1 MLTPQ
6 GLSAIR
12 FDDAGA
18 HETPLIE
25 CPTIVPSA
33 ESAMVFFPLCLKT
46 GSDYPLLL
54 VPAESGLQVW
64 RHEGRAWKLDGTIAE
79 GLQSTVTGPF
89 GDVAYRLYRFTNLA
103 IGDVNG
109 DGRDDLVIRQVMPDR
124 DQLRLRV
131 YLQDADGRLPAEPSR
146 QFDLTCTVD
155 DWVCLQDMNGD
166 GRLDLVKSSLGPLPG
181 DHAGDVV
188 GQGDRPRVPG
198 RRPRRLARRAHLH
211 FPQARLAG
219 ADPDRGHRR
228 GRAAGP
234 GAGLLFVE
242 GPRGDDRR
250 DRVWRLVFDLRVYM
264 AAADGRYPAEPTF
277 VQKVAVCT
285 HGIGLRF
292 DWDILRSSWSLEG
305 DFNGDGRKDLLVRS
319 GKDEASVFFFESPQ
333 TGFARKPGVVFR
345 LGSDEDAWLAVRD
358 INGDGISDLMA
369 YVWQKKQL
377 IVFLS
382 RRK

>member
-1 MLTPQ
+1 MP
-6 GLSAIR
+6 GMWS
-12 FDDAGA
+12 GKV
-18 HETPLIE
+18 
-25 CPTIVPSA
+25 IV
-33 ESAMVFFPLCLKT
+33 
-46 GSDYPLLL
+46 
-54 VPAESGLQVW
+54 
-64 RHEGRAWKLDGTIAE
+64 
-79 GLQSTVTGPF
+79 
-89 GDVAYRLYRFTNLA
+89 
-103 IGDVNG
+103 
-109 DGRDDLVIRQVMPDR
+109 
-124 DQLRLRV
+124 RV
-131 YLQDADGRLPAEPSR
+131 YLADARGDWPAEPTYIFR
-146 QFDLTCTVD
+146 KHDWQAPIPIVD
-155 DWVCLQDMNGD
+155 IDGD
-166 GRLDLVKSSLGPLPG
+166 GRLDLVLGFYLWK
-181 DHAGDVV
+181 
-188 GQGDRPRVPG
+188 G
-198 RRPRRLARRAHLH
+198 REEMTDAIESRH
-211 FPQARLAG
+211 
-219 ADPDRGHRR
+219 
-228 GRAAGP
+228 
-234 GAGLLFVE
+234 
-242 GPRGDDRR
+242 
-250 DRVWRLVFDLRVYM
+250 LVFDLRVYM